1 MILEFSCSNH
11 KSIKEE
17 IKFSMIA
24 GSDNTL
30 EEGLKEFKCT
40 KVLRSAVVYGGNGS
54 GKSNFLSSIGF
65 MHDLVANSMNHQ
77 PGQGI
82 FQASHKLS
90 NPTTPSKYT
99 IQFVKDD
106 VRYAYGFS
114 IQNKEVSEE
123 YLYYFPSGRQVKI
136 FERDFMN
143 ITPGDRYKTSFELA
157 YEVLKGNRLFL
168 SCAANY
174 SKMEEVEKAFLF
186 LKDDIVIYNSTV
198 NNWKEYSINAMQ
210 SDPVVKDQFLK
221 VLQGLVPDV
230 EDIEVK
236 LQKINIQDIP
246 KEAQLL
252 EPLLSLFSSQNVN
265 QIEAKIRYKYFTTDV
280 MTEESEGIKKLFE
293 VICPI
298 LDIIK
303 NGKILLCD
311 ELENSL
317 HESIIYEV
325 VNLFHNSQKEKF
337 AQFIFST
344 HDTSLLS
351 ANLFRRDQ
359 IWFTEL
365 NQQRATNIYS
375 LAEIKNVRKTE
386 NLEKG
391 YMSGRYGAIPMI
403 NRDFFRMFAKEII

>member
-17 IKFSMIA
+17 IKFSMTA

-30 EEGLKEFKCT
+30 EDSLKEFNET
-40 KVLRSAVVYGGNGS
+40 KILRSAVVYGGNGS
-54 GKSNFLSSIGF
+54 GKSNFLSALAF
-65 MHDLVANSMNHQ
+65 MHELVANSMNHQ

-82 FQASHKLS
+82 YQAPHKLS
-90 NPTTPSKYT
+90 ASNIPSKYA

-106 VRYAYGFS
+106 IRYAYGFS
-114 IQNKEVSEE
+114 IKNNEVSDE
-123 YLYYFPSGRQVKI
+123 YLYYFPKGRQVKI
-136 FERDFMN
+136 FEREYML
-143 ITPGDRYKTSFELA
+143 ISQGHKYKTSFELV
-157 YEVLKGNRLFL
+157 YDVLKPNRLFL

-174 SKMEEVEKAFLF
+174 SKLGEVEKAFLF
-186 LKDDIVIYNSTV
+186 FKDDIVMYNSLI

-210 SDPVVKDQFLK
+210 NDPIIKEQFLK
-221 VLQGLVPDV
+221 ILKELVPDV
-230 EDIEVK
+230 EGIDVK
-236 LQKINIQDIP
+236 LQKININDLP
-246 KEAQLL
+246 KEAQIP
-252 EPLLSLFSSQNVN
+252 EPLRALLNTQEAN
-265 QIEAKIRYKYFTTDV
+265 QMEARIRYKHFTTDV
-280 MTEESEGIKKLFE
+280 MTEESDGIKKLFE

-317 HESIIYEV
+317 HESIIYEI
-325 VNLFHNSQKEKF
+325 VNLFNNSQKDKF

-344 HDTSLLS
+344 HDTGLLNV
-351 ANLFRRDQ
+351 NLFRRDQ

-365 NQQRATNIYS
+365 NAQRATNLYS

-391 YMSGRYGAIPMI
+391 YLSGKYGAIPMI
-403 NRDFFRMFAKEII
+403 NKEFFQMFAKEVI